1 MAQYSVKVKDLAT
14 LMVSTLS
21 VTATTPRSAKREAVR
36 RARILLGEDKLEV
49 VGVVQYK
56 PIA

>member
-1 MAQYSVKVKDLAT
+1 LPQYSVKVKDLVNNAT
-14 LMVSTLS
+14 SVVS
-21 VTATTPRSAKREAVR
+21 VTAVSPREAKRAAVR
-36 RARILLGEDKLEV
+36 RARILLGVDQLEV